1 MTEELTVSEFNDR
14 VNSVVVN
21 SGQLRDVSVVG
32 EISGAKRSTAGHIY
46 FDLKDGNS
54 LIHCTLFKDWL
65 KTFIRVGKVT
75 FIDVSTKTPLQAT
88 PAVPTI
94 DQITE
99 GATFS

>member
-1 MTEELTVSEFNDR
+1 MV
-14 VNSVVVN
+14 
-21 SGQLRDVSVVG
+21 
-32 EISGAKRSTAGHIY
+32 
-46 FDLKDGNS
+46 
-54 LIHCTLFKDWL
+54 IHCTLFKDWL

-88 PAVPTI
+88 PAVPII